1 VVSSWFGVFAPPGTP
16 ADIVNTLATAIHEV
30 LRTPEAQKRI
40 STLDQVILAKSPAES
55 KAFVINDA
63 DQWRKVIRETG
74 AKAD

>member
-1 VVSSWFGVFAPPGTP
+1 MVSSWFGVFAPPGTP